1 MTELIR
7 QGLVGF
13 FFFFF
18 FLIYRE
24 KTRTSRTDTDNPFIL
39 DTSAIIIIIQIFI
52 TLRREYMMFLSH
64 IRVDLTNVE
73 SIII

>member
-7 QGLVGF
+7 QGLVG
-13 FFFFF
+13 FFF

-64 IRVDLTNVE
+64 IRVDLTNVK